1 MILLNCEYLS
11 TPNINEYEICCIH
24 RVHQD
29 IFVKEVSLPII
40 ASLWLNKQS
49 FVLTTNHTHFCT
61 ASPACTED
69 TFEPEM

>member
-11 TPNINEYEICCIH
+11 TPNTNEHEICRIH

-40 ASLWLNKQS
+40 AS
-49 FVLTTNHTHFCT
+49 
-61 ASPACTED
+61 
-69 TFEPEM
+69 